1 LRFITRSSESALAGL
16 AVRREVSISLTSVP
30 GSPTLELLLYLPT
43 GALKAVPVFLGLNFW
58 GNHSIGSD
66 PGVRLS
72 DRWMPDDPD
81 HGVENH
87 RATPDAR
94 GLSSSRWP
102 VEMILRRGYGVA
114 TAYCGDLEPD
124 HPEGYRSGVR
134 AYATFGPGPDPGRW
148 GAVAAWAWGL
158 SRALDYLEQ
167 DSGVDAGNVIAF
179 GHSRLGKAAL
189 WAAAQDERF
198 AMAISNNSG
207 CMGAALSRRRFG
219 ETVQFINMLF
229 PHWFPSPFHGYADRE
244 DDLPVDQ
251 HLLLALIAPR
261 PLYVAS
267 AADDDWA
274 DPRGEFLSAQ
284 EASPVYRFLGG
295 EGLAAE
301 EMPPVG
307 EPVMSQLGYHV
318 RPGEHD
324 ITEYDWSQYLEFAA
338 RHLPAR
344 RFDNR

>member
-1 LRFITRSSESALAGL
+1 
-16 AVRREVSISLTSVP
+16 
-30 GSPTLELLLYLPT
+30 
-43 GALKAVPVFLGLNFW
+43 
-58 GNHSIGSD
+58 
-66 PGVRLS
+66 
-72 DRWMPDDPD
+72 
-81 HGVENH
+81 
-87 RATPDAR
+87 
-94 GLSSSRWP
+94 
-102 VEMILRRGYGVA
+102 MILRRGYGVA

-124 HPEGYRSGVR
+124 HPEGYRNGVR
-134 AYATFGPGPDPGRW
+134 TYAPFGSNPDSSRW

-158 SRALDYLEQ
+158 SRALDYLER
-167 DSGVDAGNVIAF
+167 DAEVDARRVIVF
-179 GHSRLGKAAL
+179 GHSRLGKTAL

-229 PHWFPSPFHGYADRE
+229 PHWFLSAFHGYADRE
-244 DDLPVDQ
+244 DELPVDQ
-251 HLLLALIAPR
+251 HMLLALIAPR

-274 DPRGEFLSAQ
+274 DPRGEFLSAR
-284 EASPVYRFLGG
+284 EASRVYRFLGE

-307 EPVMSQLGYHV
+307 APVRSRLGYHI

-324 ITEYDWSQYLEFAA
+324 ITEYDWAQYLDFAD
-338 RHLPAR
+338 RHLPA
-344 RFDNR
+344 NRADGR